1 MLDRGCGDRRPVGAS
16 GYRERDSVGLAS
28 WIKGLT
34 ISAASGVV
42 CARKSNCHFTP
53 VSRRTTNSDR
63 VTVSMRLYCLPS
75 HPPFMGCFS
84 YGGSLWWP
92 AGAGSGSGM
101 QMVLRQQ
108 PGRLVRA
115 LIGC

>member
-42 CARKSNCHFTP
+42 CAQ
-53 VSRRTTNSDR
+53 VQ
-63 VTVSMRLYCLPS
+63 LPFYTRDHKEPS
-75 HPPFMGCFS
+75 TQVESP
-84 YGGSLWWP
+84 
-92 AGAGSGSGM
+92 
-101 QMVLRQQ
+101 
-108 PGRLVRA
+108 LV
-115 LIGC
+115 